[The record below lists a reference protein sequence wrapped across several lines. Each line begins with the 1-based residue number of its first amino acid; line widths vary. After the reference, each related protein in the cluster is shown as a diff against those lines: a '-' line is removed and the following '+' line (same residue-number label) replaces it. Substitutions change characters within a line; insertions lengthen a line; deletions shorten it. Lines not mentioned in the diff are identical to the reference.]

1 MKTVIIVQA
10 RMTSTRLPG
19 KIMKEVL
26 GKPLLEYQ
34 VERMRRVKSA
44 DEIVIATTW
53 GDADRVVVDFCD
65 RLSLL
70 CFRGSEQDVLSRYY
84 EAAKTFH
91 ADVVVRLTSDCPLID
106 PSIVERVLQ
115 YYFDHPAVYDYVSNG
130 LIRTYPRG
138 MDTEVFPVRV
148 LEEAFREA
156 TDPQDREHVTS
167 FFYRQDRGYRVSNV
181 AYSRDCSRHRWTVDT
196 EEDFI
201 LIKQIIEILYP
212 VKPDFSMEDVLDL
225 IERDPGLFAINAHVE
240 QKKLISYSEDDFR
253 GPRSHG

>member
-1 MKTVIIVQA
+1 
-10 RMTSTRLPG
+10 MTSTRLPG
-19 KIMKEVL
+19 KIMKEVM

-34 VERMRRVKSA
+34 VERMKRVKSA

-53 GDADRVVVDFCD
+53 GEADRVIVDYCD
-65 RLSLL
+65 RLSIHY
-70 CFRGSEQDVLSRYY
+70 FRGSEQDVLSRYY
-84 EAAKTFH
+84 EAAKASH

-115 YYFDHPAVYDYVSNG
+115 YYFDHSAEFDYVSNC

-148 LEEAFREA
+148 IEEGFREA

-167 FFYRQDRGYRVSNV
+167 FFYRQDRRYKLSNV

-201 LIKQIIEILYP
+201 LIKRILESFYP

-240 QKKLISYSEDDFR
+240 QKKLNFYSEVDSR

>member
-1 MKTVIIVQA
+1 
-10 RMTSTRLPG
+10 MTSTRLPG
-19 KIMKEVL
+19 KIMKEVM

-34 VERMRRVKSA
+34 VERMKRVKSA

-53 GDADRVVVDFCD
+53 GEADRVIVDYCD
-65 RLSLL
+65 RLSIHY
-70 CFRGSEQDVLSRYY
+70 FRGSEQDVLSRYY
-84 EAAKTFH
+84 EAAKASH

-115 YYFDHPAVYDYVSNG
+115 YYFDHSAEYDYVSNC

-138 MDTEVFPVRV
+138 MDTEVFPIRV
-148 LEEAFREA
+148 LEDGFREA

-167 FFYRQDRGYRVSNV
+167 FFYQQDRRYRLSNV
-181 AYSRDCSRHRWTVDT
+181 TLSRDCSRHRWTVDT

-201 LIKQIIEILYP
+201 LVKQILEILYP
-212 VKPDFSMEDVLDL
+212 AKPNFSMEDVLDL
-225 IERDPGLFAINAHVE
+225 IERDPRLFAINAHVE
-240 QKKLISYSEDDFR
+240 QKKLKFYSEDDLR

>member
-1 MKTVIIVQA
+1 
-10 RMTSTRLPG
+10 MTSTRLPG
-19 KIMKEVL
+19 KIMKEVM

-34 VERMRRVKSA
+34 IERMKRVKSA
-44 DEIVIATTW
+44 DEIVVATTLN
-53 GDADRVVVDFCD
+53 DADRVVVDICD
-65 RLSLL
+65 RLSIPN
-70 CFRGSEQDVLSRYY
+70 FRGSEQDVLSRYY
-84 EAAKTFH
+84 MAAKASN

-106 PSIVERVLQ
+106 PSTVDRVLQ
-115 YYFDHPAVYDYVSNG
+115 YYFDHIEEYDYVSNC

-167 FFYRQDRGYRVSNV
+167 FFYLQERRYRLSNV

-201 LIKQIIEILYP
+201 LIKQILEILYP
-212 VKPDFSMEDVLDL
+212 AKPDFSMEDVLDL
-225 IERDPGLFAINAHVE
+225 IERAPGLFAINAHVE
-240 QKKLISYSEDDFR
+240 QKELHFYSEDDSR

>member
-1 MKTVIIVQA
+1 
-10 RMTSTRLPG
+10 
-19 KIMKEVL
+19 MKEVM

-34 VERMRRVKSA
+34 IERMKRVKSA
-44 DEIVIATTW
+44 DEIVVATTLN
-53 GDADRVVVDFCD
+53 DADRVVVDICD
-65 RLSLL
+65 RLSIPN
-70 CFRGSEQDVLSRYY
+70 FRGSEQDVLSRYY
-84 EAAKTFH
+84 MAAKASN

-106 PSIVERVLQ
+106 PSTVDRVLQ
-115 YYFDHPAVYDYVSNG
+115 YYFDHIEEYDYVSNC

-167 FFYRQDRGYRVSNV
+167 FFYLQERRYRLSNV

-201 LIKQIIEILYP
+201 LIKQILEILYP
-212 VKPDFSMEDVLDL
+212 AKPDFSMEDVLDL
-225 IERDPGLFAINAHVE
+225 IERAPGLFAINAHVE
-240 QKKLISYSEDDFR
+240 QKELHFYSEDDSR

>member
-19 KIMKEVL
+19 KIMKEVM

-34 VERMRRVKSA
+34 IERMKRVKSA
-44 DEIVIATTW
+44 DEIVVATTRN
-53 GDADRVVVDFCD
+53 DADRVVVDICD
-65 RLSLL
+65 RLSIPSS
-70 CFRGSEQDVLSRYY
+70 RGSEQDVLSRYY
-84 EAAKTFH
+84 EAAKAFN

-106 PSIVERVLQ
+106 PSAVDRVLQ
-115 YYFDHPAVYDYVSNG
+115 HYFDHFEEYDYISNC

-138 MDTEVFPVRV
+138 MDTEIFPVRV
-148 LEEAFREA
+148 LEEGFREA
-156 TDPQDREHVTS
+156 TDPRDREHVTS
-167 FFYRQDRGYRVSNV
+167 FFYRQDRRYRLSNV

-201 LIKQIIEILYP
+201 LIKQILEILYP
-212 VKPDFSMEDVLDL
+212 AKPGFSMEDVLDL
-225 IERDPGLFAINAHVE
+225 IERDPRLFAINAHVE
-240 QKKLISYSEDDFR
+240 QKKSNIYSEDDLR

>member
-19 KIMKEVL
+19 KIMKEVM
-26 GKPLLEYQ
+26 GKSLLEYQ
-34 VERMRRVKSA
+34 LERMKRVKSV
-44 DEIVIATTW
+44 DEIVVATTW
-53 GDADRVVVDFCD
+53 GDADRVIVDFCD
-65 RLSLL
+65 RLSIHY
-70 CFRGSEQDVLSRYY
+70 FRGSEQDVLSRYY
-84 EAAKTFH
+84 EAAKAFH

-115 YYFDHPAVYDYVSNG
+115 HYFDHSAEYDYVSNC

-138 MDTEVFPVRV
+138 MDTEIFPVGV
-148 LEEAFREA
+148 LEEGFREA

-167 FFYRQDRGYRVSNV
+167 FFYRHDQRYRLSNV

-201 LIKQIIEILYP
+201 LIKQILEILYP
-212 VKPDFSMEDVLDL
+212 AKPDFSMEDVLDL
-225 IERDPGLFAINAHVE
+225 FERDPRLFAINAHVE
-240 QKKLISYSEDDFR
+240 QKELKFYSEDDLR